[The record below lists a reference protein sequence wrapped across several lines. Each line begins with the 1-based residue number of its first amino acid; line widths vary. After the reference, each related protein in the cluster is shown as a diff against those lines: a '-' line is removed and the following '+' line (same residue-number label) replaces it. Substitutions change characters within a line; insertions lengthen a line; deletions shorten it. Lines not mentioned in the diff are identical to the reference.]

1 MRVPLLSLLTF
12 LPLTGV
18 LFLMLVK
25 TTAER
30 NAKAVA
36 LWVSCLNVLLAV
48 TLLVRFDTANADFQ
62 FVEKRMWIES
72 MRCFYHLGVD
82 GLSVY
87 FVALAAFLT
96 PICIRL
102 SFDKITHRVREYMM
116 AFLLLET
123 FMIGVFCAL
132 DSILFYLFFE
142 GVLIPMFLII
152 GLWGGE
158 RRIYACFK
166 FFLYTFLGSVFMLIA
181 LIKLFD
187 DTGTTC
193 LVEMGAASIPFMTQ
207 KWLFWAFIAAFA
219 VKIPMWPVHTW
230 LPDAHVEAPTAGSV
244 LLAGV
249 LLKMG
254 GYGLLRIVLPILPDA
269 AHYFA
274 PIMIGLSVIGIIY
287 ASLIALVQTD
297 IKKLIAYSSVAHMG
311 FVTLGI
317 FTFTAQG
324 ISGSVMQMISHGII
338 SAALFLCVGVIY
350 DRYHTR
356 EIAHYSGLVNLM
368 PRYAPVFFVLV
379 LGAIGVPGTSGFIGE
394 FLVLMATFRINI
406 SVAAVACLGMV
417 LGAVYML
424 WLYRRLFT
432 GKLAA
437 HFANSV
443 AGASVLPYKLST
455 DLNGIER
462 SVFVVL
468 IAGMLLL
475 GIYPACVL
483 TSINQATAKIL
494 NVKIFKK

>member
-1 MRVPLLSLLTF
+1 MRIPLLSLLTF
-12 LPLTGV
+12 LPLTGA

-36 LWVSCLNVLLAV
+36 LWVACLNALLAIA
-48 TLLVRFDTANADFQ
+48 LLIHFDTANADFQ
-62 FVEKRMWIES
+62 FVEKRMWIEN

-152 GLWGGE
+152 GLWGGAN
-158 RRIYACFK
+158 RIYACFK

-181 LIKLFD
+181 LMKLFD

-193 LVEMGAASIPFMTQ
+193 LIEMSAASIPFVTQ
-207 KWLFWAFIAAFA
+207 KWLFWAFVAAFA

-274 PIMIGLSVIGIIY
+274 PIMIGLSLIGIVY
-287 ASLIALVQTD
+287 ASLVALVQTD

-338 SAALFLCVGVIY
+338 SAALFLCIGVIY
-350 DRYHTR
+350 DR
-356 EIAHYSGLVNLM
+356 
-368 PRYAPVFFVLV
+368 
-379 LGAIGVPGTSGFIGE
+379 
-394 FLVLMATFRINI
+394 
-406 SVAAVACLGMV
+406 
-417 LGAVYML
+417 
-424 WLYRRLFT
+424 
-432 GKLAA
+432 
-437 HFANSV
+437 
-443 AGASVLPYKLST
+443 
-455 DLNGIER
+455 
-462 SVFVVL
+462 
-468 IAGMLLL
+468 
-475 GIYPACVL
+475 
-483 TSINQATAKIL
+483 
-494 NVKIFKK
+494 